1 MYTPRNAT
9 KKRHSVMMN
18 DASRK
23 PDRTY
28 YDAGEAYKG
37 QYKRHVCFGG
47 RDTTAWFEGVDGLTA
62 TQDPSEEQAL

>member
-1 MYTPRNAT
+1 MD
-9 KKRHSVMMN
+9 

-28 YDAGEAYKG
+28 YDAGEAYES
-37 QYKRHVCFGG
+37 QYKRHVRFCG

-62 TQDPSEEQAL
+62 TQDPNEEQAL